1 MLAEAAS
8 FFLVSISALFFVV
21 DPVGLAPIFLALT
34 QRDSREKRLKAA
46 KKATTI
52 FFFVVSFFALGGSV
66 VFDLL
71 GVSLAAFKV
80 AGGLLLLLT
89 ALDML
94 RSKQSDTRTSDQEI
108 DAAARKEDIAIV
120 PLAMPL
126 LAGPGSIATAV
137 VLTSRANSWFQTSLV
152 VVAVA
157 AVALLTYVFLRGA
170 RVVERVLGKN
180 GLPIL
185 ERVMGLLLAAI
196 ALQFVIDGLGEALPG
211 LLQGPGA

>member
-8 FFLVSISALFFVV
+8 FFLVSISAFFFVV
-21 DPVGLAPIFLALT
+21 DPIGLVPIFLALT
-34 QRDSREKRLKAA
+34 RRDSSEKREKAARKAS
-46 KKATTI
+46 TI
-52 FFFVVSFFALGGSV
+52 FFVVVSFFALGGGV
-66 VFDLL
+66 IFDLL

-94 RSKQSDTRTSDQEI
+94 RSKQSDTRTSDEEI

-120 PLAMPL
+120 PLAMPM

-137 VLTSRANSWFQTSLV
+137 VLTSRAANWIQVVLV
-152 VVAVA
+152 VIAIA
-157 AVALLTYVFLRGA
+157 LTALLTYLFLRSA

-185 ERVMGLLLAAI
+185 ERVMGFLLAAI
-196 ALQFVIDGLGEALPG
+196 ALQFVLDGMGEALAG
-211 LLQGPGA
+211 ILGRESA